1 MTRFV
6 FQLVLLILLITL
18 QVSFIHALPF
28 PFDRIPLVLVVTI
41 YLYQYSNQTSI
52 WWWLIFYG
60 LILDLLAISV
70 APVEVIS
77 YGLTAFTMTLL
88 VAHVFTNRSFY
99 GMAATAL
106 LSLFVLTISELTLIG
121 AAQIVASVNF
131 SWQDVILSQLWAMAF
146 ACFLL
151 LFVFPSLR
159 RVRVFLQKRIL
170 ERL

>member
-1 MTRFV
+1 MM
-6 FQLVLLILLITL
+6 LLIIL

-52 WWWLIFYG
+52 WWWLISYG
-60 LILDLLAISV
+60 LILDVLDISV
-70 APVEVIS
+70 APLEVIS

-106 LSLFVLTISELTLIG
+106 LSLLVMLLSELSLIG
-121 AAQIVASVNF
+121 AAQLFASVHF
-131 SWQDVILSQLWAMAF
+131 SWQDVVFSNVWAMAF
-146 ACFLL
+146 ACFSL
-151 LFVFPSLR
+151 LFIFPSLH
-159 RVRVFLQKRIL
+159 RVRFFLQKLFL

>member
-1 MTRFV
+1 MTRLF
-6 FQLVLLILLITL
+6 FHLLLLILLITV
-18 QVSFIHALPF
+18 QVSFIQALPF

-52 WWWLIFYG
+52 WWWLISYG
-60 LILDLLAISV
+60 LVLDLLVISV
-70 APVEVIS
+70 APLEGIS
-77 YGLTAFTMTLL
+77 YGLAAFTMTLM

-106 LSLFVLTISELTLIG
+106 LSLLVLLLCELALIVV
-121 AAQIVASVNF
+121 AQVFTSVSW
-131 SWQDVILSQLWAMAF
+131 SWQDVVFSQLWAMAF

-159 RVRVFLQKRIL
+159 RVRLFLQKLIFEHL
-170 ERL
+170 

>member
-6 FQLVLLILLITL
+6 LHLLLLILLIIL

-41 YLYQYSNQTSI
+41 YLYQYSNWTSI
-52 WWWLIFYG
+52 WWWLISYG
-60 LILDLLAISV
+60 LVLDLLAISV
-70 APVEVIS
+70 APLEVIS
-77 YGLTAFTMTLL
+77 YGFVAFTMTLL

-106 LSLFVLTISELTLIG
+106 LSLCVLLLSELSLIG
-121 AAQIVASVNF
+121 ATQVFTSMSY
-131 SWQDVILSQLWAMAF
+131 SWQGVVLSRVWAMAF
-146 ACFLL
+146 AGFLL
-151 LFVFPSLR
+151 LFIFPSLR
-159 RVRVFLQKRIL
+159 RVQHFLSKLIL

>member
-1 MTRFV
+1 MTKFV
-6 FQLVLLILLITL
+6 LHLLLLILLITV
-18 QVSFIHALPF
+18 QVSFIQALPF

-52 WWWLIFYG
+52 WWWLISYG
-60 LILDLLAISV
+60 LVLDLLAISS
-70 APVEVIS
+70 APLEVIS
-77 YGLTAFTMTLL
+77 YGFAAFIMTLL

-106 LSLFVLTISELTLIG
+106 LSLFVLTISALTLIG
-121 AAQIVASVNF
+121 AAQLVTSASF
-131 SWQDVILSQLWAMAF
+131 PWQNVIFSQLWAMAF